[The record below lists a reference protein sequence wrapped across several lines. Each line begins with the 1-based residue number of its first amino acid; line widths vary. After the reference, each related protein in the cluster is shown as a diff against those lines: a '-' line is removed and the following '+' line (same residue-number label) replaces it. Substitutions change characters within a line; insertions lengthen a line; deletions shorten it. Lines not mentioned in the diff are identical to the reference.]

1 MKTNRRPT
9 CSVFSNEEIP
19 EIRKIPVL
27 LKVLIALFLA
37 ILAGIFVPFQ
47 TVSELSK
54 NVGSLIAIQEERQKS
69 YLRDRQADNER
80 LKKFEKKLYWIDRN
94 QQEARDAIKEL
105 RKTFLSR
112 SSAVSVFPMYG
123 RLKPVEIPSPP

>member
-1 MKTNRRPT
+1 MEKDRGPI
-9 CSVFSNEEIP
+9 CSVFSDHEIND
-19 EIRKIPVL
+19 IRRMPAL
-27 LKVLIALFLA
+27 LKILTAVFLA

-69 YLRDRQADNER
+69 YLRDRQADGER

-94 QQEARDAIKEL
+94 QQEARDAFKDL
-105 RKTFLSR
+105 RKSLSSR
-112 SSAVSVFPMYG
+112 NLSEIDYRFYG
-123 RLKPVEIPSPP
+123 RLKPVDIPSSP